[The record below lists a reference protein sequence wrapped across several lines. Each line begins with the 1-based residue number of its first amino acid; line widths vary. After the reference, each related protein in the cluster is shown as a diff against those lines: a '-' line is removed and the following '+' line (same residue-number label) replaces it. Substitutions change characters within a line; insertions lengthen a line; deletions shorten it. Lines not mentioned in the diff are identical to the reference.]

1 MDSHAELIVLN
12 GPSAGKTFSLEAE
25 DLRIGK
31 APGNHFVLND
41 PAVDWKHCA
50 IQFEQDGH
58 VLADFGSANGV
69 FVNGARVSR
78 QRLAD
83 NDQISV
89 GETILVYRR
98 GGAQPAAGDTK
109 GARVDSA
116 SQTFLRAS
124 ALLYFFRLLAQQ
136 PMAQIETQL
145 LGLIADL
152 IPGATGG
159 AVLIGSNEQDL
170 LSQAGGRDPRLAVL
184 IPAVFASGMPA
195 SDPRSRYLAVPIY
208 ALGKV
213 SGIVALPGVSEDEH
227 YEVLG
232 ALATFATFAL
242 ESSREVEMLREEKK
256 LLEEQLGATREI
268 AGTSPA
274 ILKLCQQID
283 RIAPSD
289 ATVLIQGESGTG
301 KELVARALHQGS
313 ARRERPFVAINCAA
327 ISGTMLESELFGHE
341 KGAFTGAD
349 KQKKG
354 RIEMAQGGTLFLDEI
369 GEMAIELQAKL
380 LRVLQQREMVRVGG
394 TSTIKLDVRVVA
406 ATNRDLLEAVR
417 QGGFREDLY
426 HRLHVIALRTPALRE
441 HREDIP
447 LLARRFL
454 VNAAAHCNRRI
465 TGITPEAERCL
476 MQYDWPGNVRELEN
490 AMERAVVLGDSDQL
504 RPEDLPES
512 VTEAAPAAL
521 GGAYQKSVSGA
532 KRECVLDAYDKA
544 GGDYK
549 GAAKLLGVHPV
560 YLLRLVRK
568 LDLRDEIRERTSGGR
583 KG

>member
-1 MDSHAELIVLN
+1 MDVHAELIVLN
-12 GPSAGKTFSLEAE
+12 GPSAGKTLALSGEE
-25 DLRIGK
+25 LRIGR
-31 APGNHFVLND
+31 APGNQLILND
-41 PAVDWKHCA
+41 PGVDWKHGA
-50 IQFEQDGH
+50 IHCEPDGH
-58 VLADFGSANGV
+58 VLADYGSAQGV

-78 QRLAD
+78 QRLND
-83 NDQISV
+83 KDQISI

-98 GGAQPAAGDTK
+98 AGAQQETNALSTLAIVDTK
-109 GARVDSA
+109 
-116 SQTFLRAS
+116 QTFLRAS

-136 PMAQIETQL
+136 PMAEIETQL

-159 AVLIGSNEQDL
+159 AVLIGSSEQDL
-170 LSQAGGRDPRLAVL
+170 VAQASGRDPRLTTL
-184 IPAVFASGMPA
+184 IPQVFASGVPVA
-195 SDPRSRYLAVPIY
+195 HPRSSYLAVPIY
-208 ALGKV
+208 AQGKV
-213 SGIVALPGVSEDEH
+213 AGIVALPGVSEDEH
-227 YEVLG
+227 FDVLG

-242 ESSREVEMLREEKK
+242 ESTREVEMLRQEKK
-256 LLEEQLGATREI
+256 LLEEQLCATREI

-274 ILKLCQQID
+274 ILRLCQQIG

-289 ATVLIQGESGTG
+289 STVLILGESGTG

-313 ARRERPFVAINCAA
+313 ARHERPFVAINCAA
-327 ISGTMLESELFGHE
+327 ISDTMLESELFGHE
-341 KGAFTGAD
+341 KGAFTGAAT
-349 KQKKG
+349 QKKG
-354 RIEMAQGGTLFLDEI
+354 RIETAQGGTLFLDEI

-394 TSTIKLDVRVVA
+394 TQTIKLDVRVVA
-406 ATNRDLLEAVR
+406 ATNRDLQEAVK
-417 QGGFREDLY
+417 QGSFREDLY
-426 HRLHVIALRTPALRE
+426 HRLHVIALRTPPLRE

-454 VNAAAHCNRRI
+454 AKAAAHCNRRV
-465 TGITPEAERCL
+465 TGIAPEAERCL
-476 MQYDWPGNVRELEN
+476 MHYDWPGNVRELEN
-490 AMERAVVLGDSDQL
+490 AIERAAVLGETDQI

-521 GGAYQKSVSGA
+521 GGVYQKSVSGA
-532 KRECVLDAYDKA
+532 KRECILDAYDKA

-568 LDLRDEIRERTSGGR
+568 LDLRDEIRERTSSGR
-583 KG
+583 KA

>member
-1 MDSHAELIVLN
+1 MDPHAELIVLN
-12 GPSAGKTFSLEAE
+12 GPSAGKTFTLSGEE
-25 DLRIGK
+25 LRIGK
-31 APGNHFVLND
+31 APASHFVLND

-50 IQFEQDGH
+50 IQSEQDGH
-58 VLADFGSANGV
+58 VLADFGSSHGV

-83 NDQISV
+83 KDQISI
-89 GETILVYRR
+89 GETILVYRLA
-98 GGAQPAAGDTK
+98 GAQAAAGDTK
-109 GARVDSA
+109 
-116 SQTFLRAS
+116 QTFLRAS

-159 AVLIGSNEQDL
+159 AVLIGSNEPDL
-170 LSQAGGRDPRLAVL
+170 MLQAAGRDPRLAAL
-184 IPAVFASGMPA
+184 IPAVFSGGVPV

-213 SGIVALPGVSEDEH
+213 SGIVALPGVTEEEH
-227 YEVLG
+227 YDVLG

-256 LLEEQLGATREI
+256 LLQEELGATREI

-274 ILKLCQQID
+274 MSRLCQQID

-289 ATVLIQGESGTG
+289 STVLIQGESGTG
-301 KELVARALHQGS
+301 KELVARALHRGS
-313 ARRERPFVAINCAA
+313 TRRERPFVAINCAA

-354 RIEMAQGGTLFLDEI
+354 RIEMAQGGTLLLDEI
-369 GEMAIELQAKL
+369 GEIAIELQAKL

-394 TSTIKLDVRVVA
+394 TQTIKLDVRIVA

-417 QGGFREDLY
+417 QGSFREDLY
-426 HRLHVIALRTPALRE
+426 HRLHVIALRTPPLRE

-454 VNAAAHCNRRI
+454 ANAAAHCNRRI

-490 AMERAVVLGDSDQL
+490 AIERAVVLGETDRL
-504 RPEDLPES
+504 TPEDLPES

-521 GGAYQKSVSGA
+521 GGVYQKSVSGA

-568 LDLRDEIRERTSGGR
+568 LDLREEIRERTSGGR

>member
-1 MDSHAELIVLN
+1 MDLQAELIVLN
-12 GPSAGKTFSLEAE
+12 GPSAGKTFALSGEE
-25 DLRIGK
+25 LRIGRG
-31 APGNHFVLND
+31 PGNQLILND
-41 PAVDWKHCA
+41 PGVDWKHAA
-50 IQFEQDGH
+50 IHCEQEGH
-58 VLADFGSANGV
+58 VLADFGSSHGV

-78 QRLAD
+78 QRLND
-83 NDQISV
+83 KDQISI

-98 GGAQPAAGDTK
+98 AGAQPETVDTK
-109 GARVDSA
+109 
-116 SQTFLRAS
+116 QTLLRAS

-136 PMAQIETQL
+136 RMPQIETPL

-159 AVLIGSNEQDL
+159 AVLIGSNEHDL
-170 LSQAGGRDPRLAVL
+170 LEQAAGRDPRLSVL
-184 IPAVFASGMPA
+184 IPEVFRNGVTAADS
-195 SDPRSRYLAVPIY
+195 RSRYLAVPIY
-208 ALGKV
+208 AQGKV
-213 SGIVALPGVSEDEH
+213 AGIVALHGVSEDEH
-227 YEVLG
+227 FDVLG
-232 ALATFATFAL
+232 ALSTFATFAL

-256 LLEEQLGATREI
+256 LLEEQLGASREI
-268 AGTSPA
+268 AGNSPA
-274 ILKLCQQID
+274 ILRLCQQIG
-283 RIAPSD
+283 RVAPSD
-289 ATVLIQGESGTG
+289 STVLILGESGTG

-327 ISGTMLESELFGHE
+327 ISGAMLESELFGHE
-341 KGAFTGAD
+341 KGAFTGAAS
-349 KQKKG
+349 QKKG
-354 RIEMAQGGTLFLDEI
+354 RIETAQGGTLFLDEI

-394 TSTIKLDVRVVA
+394 TQTIKLDVRVVA
-406 ATNRDLLEAVR
+406 ATNRDLLEAVK
-417 QGGFREDLY
+417 QGNFREDLY
-426 HRLHVIALRTPALRE
+426 HRLHVIALRTPPLRE

-454 VNAAAHCNRRI
+454 ANAAAHCNRRM

-490 AMERAVVLGDSDQL
+490 AIERAAVLGETDQV

-521 GGAYQKSVSGA
+521 GGVYQKSVSGA
-532 KRECVLDAYDKA
+532 KRECILDAYDKA

-568 LDLRDEIRERTSGGR
+568 LDLREEIRERTQGGR
-583 KG
+583 K